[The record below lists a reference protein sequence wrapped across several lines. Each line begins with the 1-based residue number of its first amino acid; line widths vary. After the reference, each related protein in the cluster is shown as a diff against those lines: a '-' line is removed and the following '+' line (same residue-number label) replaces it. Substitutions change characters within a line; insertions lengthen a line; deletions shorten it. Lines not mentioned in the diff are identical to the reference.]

1 MKKTLLALF
10 AGLFVACGTLFAET
24 YYVSESEME
33 RIVKAANAY
42 SERAKKYAADAEK
55 VSDLNEHIALS
66 KDVISFL
73 ETDPAIKDAPADLK
87 NYLDAIRVRMG
98 QVVKFIQDTPNWKR
112 SEEEW
117 QKKLNQISNSID
129 AKEKEMGEYLKS
141 CKVKKGGWRI
151 PRIFFWLIGALVVGA
166 ITSAYNKVKK

>member
-42 SERAKKYAADAEK
+42 SERAKKYVADAEK
-55 VSDLNEHIALS
+55 VSDLNEHIALT
-66 KDVISFL
+66 KDFIRFL
-73 ETDPAIKDAPADLK
+73 ETDAAIKDAPADLN

-98 QVVKFIQDTPNWKR
+98 QGVKFLQDAPNWKGT
-112 SEEEW
+112 EEEW

-129 AKEKEMGEYLKS
+129 AKEKEMGEYLQS
-141 CKVKKGGWRI
+141 CKVKKGGLRI
-151 PRIFFWLIGALVVGA
+151 PRFIYYVIGILVVGA